1 MRKPLVAIL
10 ALALIAVGFLV
21 MQAGT
26 KPPANQTIRLLTHD
40 SFLLSDSVI
49 SDFEKETGINLEIQT
64 AGDAGT
70 LLASSVLA
78 AGQPTADVIFG
89 IDNTMITKAIAA
101 NLFEPYEA
109 EGLSNVVPA
118 ISETYGSMVTPID
131 YGDVCIN
138 FDNDYFGAQPPASLQ
153 DLLLPAYK
161 DLLVVTDPAASSP
174 GLAFLL
180 ASVAQFGD
188 QWTDYWQDLKNNGVK
203 VVGSWSDAYYVE
215 FTKGGG
221 SGQHPLVLSYATS
234 PAAEI
239 VYAEEPKPT
248 SVSTG
253 SLTAGCYRQIEYA
266 GILRGTEN
274 LEAAQIVIDWLL
286 SESVQNDI
294 PLNMFVYPALQSA
307 TLPVE
312 FVQFAAAVEEPLMLD
327 AETISANLDDWILQW
342 ESVMK
347 N

>member
-1 MRKPLVAIL
+1 
-10 ALALIAVGFLV
+10 
-21 MQAGT
+21 
-26 KPPANQTIRLLTHD
+26 
-40 SFLLSDSVI
+40 VI

-89 IDNTMITKAIAA
+89 IDNTMISKAIAA
-101 NLFEPYEA
+101 DLFEAYEA
-109 EGLSNVVPA
+109 EGLSDVVPA

-138 FDNDYFGAQPPASLQ
+138 FDKEYFGSQPPASLQ
-153 DLLLPAYK
+153 DLILPAYG

-180 ASVAQFGD
+180 ASIAEFGD
-188 QWTDYWQDLKNNGVK
+188 NWPDYWQDLKNNGVK

-221 SGQHPLVLSYATS
+221 SGQRPLVLSYATS

-248 SVSTG
+248 FVSTG

-312 FVQFAAAVEEPLMLD
+312 FKQFAAPVEEPLMLD
-327 AETISANLDDWILQW
+327 AAAISANLDDWILQW